1 MKSRNKK
8 TKLTLLILIICI
20 TLGYAALRT
29 GLNINGTANV
39 SSSSWNV
46 YFSNYQMSNATNIT
60 PTTEPSI
67 SGTTT
72 TSISY
77 EVDLE
82 APGDLYEFTVEV
94 VNGGSLDALIS
105 LTSKLGGNEIDSN
118 NPVPAYITYSVTDE
132 NTFLYVTNKDIL
144 LEKDIYNLYLD
155 DNTKYDLKTNNNHN
169 NIISYNWL
177 MLFSL
182 VFAFM

>member
-1 MKSRNKK
+1 MSKRNNRNKK
-8 TKLTLLILIICI
+8 LKLMALILVLVI

-46 YFSNYQMSNATNIT
+46 HFENYQMSNATNIT
-60 PTTEPSI
+60 PTTEPTI
-67 SGTTT
+67 TGTTT
-72 TSISY
+72 KSISY

-82 APGDLYEFTVEV
+82 QPGDLYEFTVEV

-118 NPVPAYITYSVTDE
+118 NPV
-132 NTFLYVTNKDIL
+132 LIL
-144 LEKDIYNLYLD
+144 LI
-155 DNTKYDLKTNNNHN
+155 
-169 NIISYNWL
+169 
-177 MLFSL
+177 
-182 VFAFM
+182 V